1 MGLLHGRG
9 RKTLALLPKVSD
21 VHLTMECVIKQGIV
35 LNRAQVYAS
44 ARRHL
49 VLGWQA
55 RIFLRILPIGM
66 FLYQLQTVLQTMRC
80 QTSSY
85 LDQVHS
91 ADPEQA
97 QYNAF
102 TGGGGFLYYLSS
114 TMLFW
119 EDDQT
124 SCLSAGMIPRHS
136 GFVGSASILWP
147 LFLTICFSHFI
158 ETVSSALQGRQPLPE
173 FGMSIFEHS
182 IAFAEAEAVVR
193 GSLGLGLLGWPNLL
207 RTSTP
212 TISGNV
218 TSSFAQI
225 PPGLDTVIMSRRN
238 LPSEVLL
245 TCLISCFSHLSSH
258 TLGVLGLQSRC
269 RLVNTGTWGLCFLG
283 AFLWSFIR
291 VAHGAPGPEVV
302 MLRFPSVY
310 IMG

>member
-1 MGLLHGRG
+1 VGLLYGRG
-9 RKTLALLPKVSD
+9 RKDSALRKVSN

-49 VLGWQA
+49 VLSWQA
-55 RIFLRILPIGM
+55 RIFLRILPIAM
-66 FLYQLQTVLQTMRC
+66 FLYQIQTVLQTMRC

-85 LDQVHS
+85 LPQVHS
-91 ADPEQA
+91 GDPEQA
-97 QYNAF
+97 RYTAY
-102 TGGGGFLYYLSS
+102 TGEGGFLYRLSS

-119 EDDQT
+119 QDDQT
-124 SCLSAGMIPRHS
+124 SCLSAGMIPHN
-136 GFVGSASILWP
+136 GSFTGSSSILWP

-158 ETVSSALQGRQPLPE
+158 ETVSSALQGRQSLPE

-193 GSLGLGLLGWPNLL
+193 GSLGLGLFGWLNPL

-212 TISGNV
+212 TASGEVPSNFSQV
-218 TSSFAQI
+218 PS
-225 PPGLDTVIMSRRN
+225 GLDAVMLSCLN

-245 TCLISCFSHLSSH
+245 TCLISCFSHLSNH

-269 RLVNTGTWGLCFLG
+269 RLVNTGTWGLSFLG
-283 AFLWSFIR
+283 AFLWSFVR
-291 VAHGAPGPEVV
+291 LAHGASGPEVV